1 MARAGCPRSRP
12 AGRSTHFL
20 PHENRQVKCSMSPCE
35 PSRTASPAKDLESR
49 SIPRPQSCARNAVS
63 QGDAKHARHSLPTA
77 PQVQAILPQTGCC
90 SSICWSNASGG
101 GNDERPSDGNSST
114 TTACGLMP
122 RKRLVLSHV
131 TQRPS
136 GQPAKKGAS
145 KPLPATFSSLYP
157 PKYSSLTRF
166 SRPCSGG
173 NSAAKMSIR
182 ARTQRK
188 VLDFACTCD

>member
-1 MARAGCPRSRP
+1 VLAVHDRGPP
-12 AGRSTHFL
+12 GRSTHFL
-20 PHENRQVKCSMSPCE
+20 LHENRQVKCSMSPCE
-35 PSRTASPAKDLESR
+35 PNRTASPAKDPESR
-49 SIPRPQSCARNAVS
+49 SIPRPHLA
-63 QGDAKHARHSLPTA
+63 QGTQCRKVMQNVPGILSLPHHRCK
-77 PQVQAILPQTGCC
+77 PSSRKIGCC

-114 TTACGLMP
+114 TTGLRP
-122 RKRLVLSHV
+122 DSAKEVSAFARDPKAKQATGKKRGGKAAAGKV
-131 TQRPS
+131 
-136 GQPAKKGAS
+136 
-145 KPLPATFSSLYP
+145 SSLYP
-157 PKYSSLTRF
+157 PKCSSWTRF